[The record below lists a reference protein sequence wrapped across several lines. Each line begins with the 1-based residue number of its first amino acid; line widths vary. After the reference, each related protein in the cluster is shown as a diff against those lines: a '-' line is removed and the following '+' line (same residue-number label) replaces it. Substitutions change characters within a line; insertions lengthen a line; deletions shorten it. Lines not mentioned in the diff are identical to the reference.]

1 MAKHFPLA
9 VLPALAWFFLAEPA
23 AAYIG
28 PGTGLGALGSI
39 LSFLGVVF
47 LLIVGFFWYPIKR
60 MVAKFRKPKPSG
72 ETPPTDQP

>member
-1 MAKHFPLA
+1 MRLS
-9 VLPALAWFFLAEPA
+9 ALMTPVFAWFLFAGPA

-60 MVAKFRKPKPSG
+60 MIAKFRKPKAQD
-72 ETPPTDQP
+72 EQPPADQS

>member
-1 MAKHFPLA
+1 MTKRFPFLIA
-9 VLPALAWFFLAEPA
+9 PMVLWALSTGPA

-47 LLIVGFFWYPIKR
+47 LLLVGFFWYPIER
-60 MVAKFRKPKPSG
+60 VIAKLRNPKPSDG
-72 ETPPTDQP
+72 